1 MLHWS
6 HKAHDI
12 LATAAGGSAIGIL
25 LSDIDA
31 VVKLIIG
38 ILTCIFLTLGVIAR
52 WMDLKRKARR
62 GSEEESEE

>member
-38 ILTCIFLTLGVIAR
+38 LLTCIFLTLGIIGRAR
-52 WMDLKRKARR
+52 ELKRKR
-62 GSEEESEE
+62 SEDEGDSED